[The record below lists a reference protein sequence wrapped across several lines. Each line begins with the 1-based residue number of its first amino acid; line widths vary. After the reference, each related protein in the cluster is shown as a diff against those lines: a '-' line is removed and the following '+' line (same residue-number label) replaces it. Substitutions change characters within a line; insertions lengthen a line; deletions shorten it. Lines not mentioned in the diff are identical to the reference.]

1 MHSLE
6 TRENA
11 RQKGTTDLT
20 PFLKWAGGKRWLSI
34 FYPQI
39 FPTRFNSYVEPFLG
53 SGAVFFNLR
62 PKSAVLSDV
71 NSELIL
77 TFQAIRDNW
86 RAVRIALE
94 RHHKKHSTKY
104 YYEER
109 DCIRRVDHEKAARFL
124 YLNRTC
130 WNGLYRVNLQGR
142 FNVPKGTKTNV
153 LLPTDNFESISV
165 ALTHATLKSSDFE
178 LIIEDAKRGD
188 FIFVDPPYTVKHNV
202 NGFVKYNERIFTWE
216 DQNRLASAVIRA
228 AKRGVK
234 ILVTNADHVA
244 IRELYRDVGRF
255 KQLSRF
261 SGLAGDKLS
270 RGETTELAILINYAP
285 KEESDARLS

>member
-1 MHSLE
+1 M
-6 TRENA
+6 
-11 RQKGTTDLT
+11 
-20 PFLKWAGGKRWLSI
+20 
-34 FYPQI
+34 
-39 FPTRFNSYVEPFLG
+39 
-53 SGAVFFNLR
+53 
-62 PKSAVLSDV
+62 
-71 NSELIL
+71 
-77 TFQAIRDNW
+77 
-86 RAVRIALE
+86 
-94 RHHKKHSTKY
+94 
-104 YYEER
+104 
-109 DCIRRVDHEKAARFL
+109 
-124 YLNRTC
+124 
-130 WNGLYRVNLQGR
+130 
-142 FNVPKGTKTNV
+142 